1 MALGKWTNE
10 KQQDLFIAAASLPRS
25 PGHPFYQALNRLLAE
40 AGFDAYVEELR
51 APLYK
56 EGGRPGV
63 PPGVF
68 FRMLFV
74 GYFVS
79 VRRQREQ
86 AVDPTR
92 AIAKLATCAEST

>member
-40 AGFDAYVEELR
+40 AGFDAYVEELC

-56 EGGRPGV
+56 EGGRRVLRGH
-63 PPGVF
+63 
-68 FRMLFV
+68 R
-74 GYFVS
+74 
-79 VRRQREQ
+79 
-86 AVDPTR
+86 
-92 AIAKLATCAEST
+92 LAARHRVALHGQS